1 MRQRWKLASPEDV
14 ADVASRLREADK
26 QEGWAALGVDPAL
39 YLTAFS
45 DLNRTWVIFNAEG
58 ENVALAGVSPMDEPD
73 LGQVWMVATDQLLNH
88 QKEFLKHTRPF
99 IDQLHESYPLLFNW
113 VDARNTVHIK
123 WLKWCGFTFINRH
136 EKWGPQGLPFYT
148 FVRIKP
154 CVSSYPH

>member
-1 MRQRWKLASPEDV
+1 MRQRWKLATPDDA

-39 YLTAFS
+39 YLATGC
-45 DLNRTWVIFNAEG
+45 DYDRTWVIFNAEG

-88 QKEFLKHTRPF
+88 QKEFLKHTRAF
-99 IDQLHESYPLLFNW
+99 IDILHEDYPILFNW
-113 VDARNTVHIK
+113 VDARNEVHIK

-136 EKWGPQGLPFYT
+136 EKWGPYGIPFYT
-148 FVRIKP
+148 FIRIKP
-154 CVSSYPH
+154 CVSSSQH